1 MFHFPPALSAH
12 NGMIQPTPSASSRST
27 KGWKSL
33 LLSSLFTSVLG
44 TLLQAVPAWAGQLMS
59 WRFDRVQNRL
69 EFTTNEAVQ
78 PQAQL
83 IPNPTRIVL
92 DLPNTVLGRPRLEEA
107 IGEVVQSIRIGQFN
121 ANTTRFVIE
130 LAPNY
135 TVNPQQVQIQ
145 GLSPTRWVVQLPTP
159 QAIVPPSNTTGTL
172 GNPANPST
180 SSSGLQAPTQLE
192 SWRQTP
198 DGLFLR
204 TGGATPRINLRRS
217 RDRRSLELDVFETAL
232 APNLKDTEI
241 SLPDL
246 GIERLEFKQE
256 SNNPP
261 QVRINIRLSKNPPTW
276 QASVSNLG
284 GIILIPQG
292 GVRSGSPGSLGSTPQ
307 PSAPAPAPATT
318 LSQVQA
324 VDLNVGTNQLLIQT
338 SGSVNYQGEWVSGE
352 YRVRI
357 SPAQLAPNVRGPQ
370 LGVDSPLLRVRLRQ
384 ENPQTVMIVAQ
395 PAAGVQIDSLQ
406 AVNDRLLILS
416 LLGSRA
422 INVPT
427 LPRPSTPN
435 TPTPFP
441 DQPQIPDIRPPRG
454 REVVVIDPGH
464 GGPDP
469 GAVGIGGIQE
479 KRLVMEISQEV
490 ARLLEQQGVQV
501 ILTRTGDYDLDLA
514 PRVALAEREN
524 ATIFVSIHANA
535 ISLDRPEVNGVETFY
550 ASAEGRVLA
559 NTILQ
564 RILSNISMNNRGV
577 KEANF
582 YVIRR
587 TSMPATLV
595 ETGFVTGAQDAPRL
609 ADPNFRRQMAA
620 AIAQGILEYLR

>member
-1 MFHFPPALSAH
+1 LFQFPLPRSAHISAH
-12 NGMIQPTPSASSRST
+12 NGMTQPTPSTSSHSA

-33 LLSSLFTSVLG
+33 LLTSLFTSVLG
-44 TLLQAVPAWAGQLMS
+44 TLLQAIPAWAGQLMS

-69 EFTTNEAVQ
+69 EFTTNEAIQ

-83 IPNPTRIVL
+83 IPNPTRIVV

-107 IGEVVQSIRIGQFN
+107 IGQVVQSVRIGQFD

-159 QAIVPPSNTTGTL
+159 QAIATPGTTTGTL
-172 GNPANPST
+172 GNVPTPPT
-180 SSSGLQAPTQLE
+180 SSSGLQAATQLD

-204 TGGATPRINLRRS
+204 TRGATPRVNLRRS
-217 RDRRSLELDVFETAL
+217 RDRRSLELDIFETAL

-261 QVRINIRLSKNPPTW
+261 QVRINVRLTKNPPTW

-284 GIILIPQG
+284 GIILLPQG
-292 GVRSGSPGSLGSTPQ
+292 GIQSGTPGSLGSTPQ
-307 PSAPAPAPATT
+307 PPAPVTT

-324 VDLNVGTNQLLIQT
+324 VDLNVATNQLLIQT

-352 YRVRI
+352 YRLRL

-384 ENPQTVMIVAQ
+384 ENPQTVVIVAQ
-395 PAAGVQIDSLQ
+395 PAAGVQIESLQ
-406 AVNDRLLILS
+406 AANDRLLVLS

-422 INVPT
+422 INIPPVP
-427 LPRPSTPN
+427 RPN
-435 TPTPFP
+435 TPQPFP

-479 KRLVMEISQEV
+479 KRLVMEMSQEV

-501 ILTRTGDYDLDLA
+501 VLTRTGDYDLDLA
-514 PRVALAEREN
+514 PRVALAEQEN

-535 ISLDRPEVNGVETFY
+535 ISMDRPDVNGVETFY
-550 ASAEGRVLA
+550 SSAEGRVLA

-564 RILSNISMNNRGV
+564 RILNNISMNNRGV